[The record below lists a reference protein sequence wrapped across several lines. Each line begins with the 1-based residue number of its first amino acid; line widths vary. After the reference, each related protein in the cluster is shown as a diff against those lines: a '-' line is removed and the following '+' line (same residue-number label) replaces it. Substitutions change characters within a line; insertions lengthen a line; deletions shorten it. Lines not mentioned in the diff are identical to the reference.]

1 MDGYQISKNKNC
13 SFQSLSDWMSS
24 ENVNLDISDLIKKII
39 GVYEID
45 IHILEPWTVLDK
57 KDFNTSVDCE
67 FDNPNN
73 NKVFP
78 H

>member
-1 MDGYQISKNKNC
+1 MDGYQISKKENY
-13 SFQSLSDWMSS
+13 SYTSLSDWMSS
-24 ENVNLDISDLIKKII
+24 ENVNLDLTDLIKKII

-45 IHILEPWTVLDK
+45 IHILEPWKTLEDK
-57 KDFNTSVDCE
+57 KFDTSTNCE